1 MNGRLVMSLQGAIQ
15 KMLPVFALSL
25 LLAGV
30 PQAGAQIDDLITI
43 TTEGTSQ
50 ATSPVEA
57 SKEIQAKAIAE
68 VVRERVRD
76 ILGEKRYQK
85 NKSAVESK
93 IVKQSAKFIP
103 YINTDTPV
111 RQEDGSWKMKIEL
124 KLSSASLH
132 KMILEAGLLSDADS
146 SAAILPMISFVDRQK
161 SGSLRWWMGE
171 PKSEST
177 ALLSRVSESFH
188 EALQVEFSRQ
198 GFHVIKPQGRQFSPI
213 PNAFQV
219 ERPGSREYKFL
230 SDFYQAPMIL
240 KGDARIK
247 EIREPIHAAVCAI
260 KLQIVQTQTG
270 RTVAELSR
278 QIEADIGSVNYDSAI
293 ANKLAA
299 ELPDIAKDLASQ
311 VYEVWQRGTL
321 NTNQIRLAIRSSL
334 TPKQLNQFKSG
345 LMGHVQQVKSLR
357 ERLFDSAGVQ
367 FEVDYSG
374 ETETL
379 IDRLK
384 ALHLQGF
391 ETRVSSVSDSVVSME
406 VKAR

>member
-1 MNGRLVMSLQGAIQ
+1 MGGRLAKVLRGAIG
-15 KMLPVFALSL
+15 KTIPAVALFL
-25 LLAGV
+25 LLV
-30 PQAGAQIDDLITI
+30 KIPQVGAQIDDLITI
-43 TTEGTSQ
+43 TTEGASQ
-50 ATSPVEA
+50 ATSSVEA

-76 ILGEKRYQK
+76 ILGEKRFQK
-85 NKSAVESK
+85 NKSVIESK
-93 IVKQSAKFIP
+93 IVRQSAKFIP
-103 YINTDTPV
+103 FINTSTPV
-111 RQEDGSWKMKIEL
+111 RQEDGSWRMKIEL

-132 KMILEAGLLSDADS
+132 KMILEAGLLNDAES

-177 ALLSRVSESFH
+177 ALLSRVSQDFH

-198 GFHVIKPQGRQFSPI
+198 GFHVIKPQGRRFSPI

-230 SDFYQAPMIL
+230 SDFFQAPMIL
-240 KGDARIK
+240 KGDVRIK
-247 EIREPIHAAVCAI
+247 EIHEPIHAAVCAI
-260 KLQIVQTQTG
+260 KLQVVQAQTG
-270 RTVAELSR
+270 RTVAEMSR
-278 QIEADIGSVNYDSAI
+278 QIEADIGSGNYDTVI

-299 ELPDIAKDLASQ
+299 ELPEVAKDLASQ

-334 TPKQLNQFKSG
+334 TPKQLTNFKSG
-345 LMGHVQQVKSLR
+345 LMGQVQQVKSLR
-357 ERLFDSAGVQ
+357 ERLFDGSGVQ

-374 ETETL
+374 ETDTL

-391 ETRVSSVSDSVVSME
+391 ETRVSSVSDSFVTME